1 MCHCPA
7 SAGAHLYPSVA
18 RMLFSEP
25 CPIPAV
31 QYIPGD
37 VNDAAECFAI
47 AQLVSLNA
55 ASHTSPSDQSQ
66 QGFLLG
72 TETLADYQHNM
83 SLGQLRLL
91 KASTSP
97 QLLGFL
103 LAYPSGA
110 SLLTQARITEELSP
124 DALTWLH
131 TQGIPLAAVAV
142 IDKIAIRPNTGIKG
156 LGRLLYERWLI
167 EHRPTHALAWV
178 VTHTADGLL
187 SNQPSM
193 ALHDKLGFT
202 PVLSVPRIITRAYG
216 TATVY
221 KTLYYRQDLPL
232 KD

>member
-1 MCHCPA
+1 
-7 SAGAHLYPSVA
+7 LYPSVA

-31 QYIPGD
+31 HYAIGNID
-37 VNDAAECFAI
+37 DAADCFALS
-47 AQLVSLNA
+47 QLVSLQ
-55 ASHTSPSDQSQ
+55 TPSSTPEKRSQ

-72 TETLADYQHNM
+72 TETLADYQHNVL
-83 SLGQLRLL
+83 LGQLRLL
-91 KASTSP
+91 KATTSP

-110 SLLTQARITEELSP
+110 SPQTQVRITQELSP
-124 DALTWLH
+124 EALTWLH

-156 LGRLLYERWLI
+156 LGRLLYERWLN
-167 EHRPTHALAWV
+167 EHRPAHALAWV
-178 VTHTADGLL
+178 VTHTADDLL

-202 PVLSVPRIITRAYG
+202 PVLSVPRTISRADG
-216 TATVY
+216 NATVY
-221 KTLYYRQDLPL
+221 KTLYYRRSTPA
-232 KD
+232 